1 MAKRP
6 LEGDIAVARQFADEA
21 LAAMRDEL
29 AEEKRRAEAARAAS
43 GARQDAL
50 RERIGALERALS
62 RDPGEKSRSELA
74 AERNEKTIAQLRQQ
88 LDSEREQHRADI
100 GRANETEK
108 ALEGRIRALQQ
119 RESSVREQLL
129 RVEKRTADYDSLTS
143 QLRRREQE
151 VIERAKE
158 LSEAREQWQVVQTAL
173 QRRIDELEHGA
184 GSLFEEASDD
194 ASAGGSAAGDGAAPG
209 GKFALPPWI
218 QKLK

>member
-1 MAKRP
+1 MRE
-6 LEGDIAVARQFADEA
+6 EGRVRILFWILAVN
-21 LAAMRDEL
+21 AANF
-29 AEEKRRAEAARAAS
+29 RRLKNNVA
-43 GARQDAL
+43 
-50 RERIGALERALS
+50 IKLERALS

-184 GSLFEEASDD
+184 GSLFED
-194 ASAGGSAAGDGAAPG
+194 AGSGKVARQDGADTQG
-209 GKFALPPWI
+209 GDPSRLVLPSWVRN
-218 QKLK
+218 LK

>member
-1 MAKRP
+1 MAGHKVC
-6 LEGDIAVARQFADEA
+6 GDPDHT
-21 LAAMRDEL
+21 L
-29 AEEKRRAEAARAAS
+29 S
-43 GARQDAL
+43 
-50 RERIGALERALS
+50 GALERALS

-184 GSLFEEASDD
+184 GSLFESASDD